1 MTKLKPEMEIVYI
14 ESHLVDKT
22 KVISINKENGTAK
35 LANGIV
41 LNREIL
47 KKGYFKRAG
56 IRSNARA
63 YIYEEGSEGYNI
75 YEAYI
80 NRIRLKSLLPTLKKA
95 IETKDLISDQG
106 WLRELRGVI
115 EKFIGQ

>member
-1 MTKLKPEMEIVYI
+1 MEIVYI

-35 LANGIV
+35 LANGVV
-41 LNREIL
+41 LNREML
-47 KKGYFKRAG
+47 KRGYFKRAG
-56 IRSNARA
+56 IRSNAKA

-95 IETKDLISDQG
+95 IETKDLVSDQG
-106 WLRELRGVI
+106 WLKELRSVI